1 MSFLGFK
8 KKKKNDGA
16 LHCKDFQKHPLFTT
30 LSLFSKLSEGCNIS
44 NKCLF
49 PHKSAN
55 KIFLKKI
62 SYTPS
67 SFEKR
72 LRSPWEML
80 LETSTFDDDHD
91 CFCDMVDRRKAF
103 SLISSR
109 DHYKRSSPSRISKPL
124 RAGYEPSQN
133 LSSGLIE

>member
-1 MSFLGFK
+1 MSFLGL
-8 KKKKNDGA
+8 KKKNDGA

-30 LSLFSKLSEGCNIS
+30 FSLFSKLSEGCNIS

-80 LETSTFDDDHD
+80 LETSTFDDDDDDD
-91 CFCDMVDRRKAF
+91 CFCEMVDRRKAF